1 MTTVRGIVFD
11 KDGTLFDFQTTW
23 AAVTGRML
31 SVLAG
36 GDPGLEARLAEAA
49 GYDLG
54 ERKLLPG
61 SVIVAATVVE
71 SADALLSAMPRG
83 TDRGRVIETMIRLAE
98 TAPQIEAVPLV
109 PLFDGFRARGLALG
123 IATNDGED
131 PARVHLDRAG
141 VLGHMDFLAGYDS
154 GHGAK
159 PGPGQ
164 LLAFC
169 AATGLS
175 AETVLMVGDSRHDL
189 MAGQAAGMR
198 TVGVLTGLATADDLA
213 GEATVVLDHIGH
225 LPEWLDTV

>member
-1 MTTVRGIVFD
+1 MTAVRGIVFD

-31 SVLAG
+31 TVLAD
-36 GDPGLEARLAEAA
+36 GDPALEARLAEAA
-49 GYDLG
+49 GYDLAAG
-54 ERKLLPG
+54 KLLPG

-71 SADALLSAMPRG
+71 SADVLISAMPRG
-83 TDRGRVIETMIRLAE
+83 TDRGRVIDIMLRLAE

-109 PLFDGFRARGLALG
+109 PYFDGLRARGLALG
-123 IATNDGED
+123 VATNDGVE

-175 AETVLMVGDSRHDL
+175 ADAVLMVGDSRHDL
-189 MAGQAAGMR
+189 AAGRAAGMR
-198 TVGVLTGLATADDLA
+198 TVGVLTGLASADDLA
-213 GEATVVLDHIGH
+213 GDATVVLDHIGH
-225 LPEWLDTV
+225 LPGWLDTL

>member
-1 MTTVRGIVFD
+1 MSAVRGIVFD

-31 SVLAG
+31 SVLAD
-36 GDPGLEARLAEAA
+36 GDAALEARLAEAA
-49 GYDLG
+49 GYDLAAQ
-54 ERKLLPG
+54 KLLPG

-71 SADALLSAMPRG
+71 AADVLISAMPRG
-83 TDRGRVIETMIRLAE
+83 TDRGRVIDIMLRLAA
-98 TAPQIEAVPLV
+98 TAPQVEAVPLV
-109 PLFDGFRARGLALG
+109 PYFDGLRARGLALG
-123 IATNDGED
+123 VATNDGAE

-169 AATGLS
+169 AATGLP
-175 AETVLMVGDSRHDL
+175 ADAVLMVGDSRHDL
-189 MAGQAAGMR
+189 TAGRAAGMR

-213 GEATVVLDHIGH
+213 AEATVVLDHIGH
-225 LPEWLDTV
+225 LPGWLDTL